1 MRRVLIAV
9 LSCALIL
16 LPILA
21 AGQQQGL
28 VISGKVTDEA
38 GNPLPG
44 TNVVLKG
51 YDLGAAADLN
61 GAYRFVVPARYMSG
75 DEGELSAAFIG
86 YHSTTEDVVMSP
98 GSITVDFELKMDV
111 LEMDAVVV
119 TGVAEATPKTM
130 LPFTVARVSNEQV
143 EMVPAS
149 NAIAS
154 LQGKVSGVTMVKGSG
169 KPGTGIS
176 VRLRTATN
184 IEGSNAPLYIVD
196 GVILGSSN
204 VDIDALDIES
214 MEVVKGAAAASMY
227 GSRAANGVINIK
239 TKRGNL
245 LGVGETR
252 IRFRNEFGLNQ
263 FVEKEYRNDSHE
275 YKTAEVDGE
284 LQFVDDAG
292 AVVGFGQSVLD
303 DDLGYAIQDN
313 KFPGKIYDHLN
324 LFFDPGYYYTNTV
337 SISQHKPGTNY
348 LLALSNLKETGVVD
362 GLDGYGRQ
370 SVRLNLDHKVRE
382 GLNLSTNA
390 YYASSRRDDP
400 QGTIN
405 PFFSLMFMNPNA
417 DLLADN
423 DDGTPYKIKPDPR
436 TQEENPLYAINNMD
450 LEFRRKRLMGGFNLN
465 WAPVTWFNIEANFS
479 YDRGDGI
486 NTTYY
491 PNGFKSV
498 DGQNVP
504 TGYYRRFNWADEA
517 INSSLTASFYKTF
530 GDLAAK
536 FKLRAMVETD
546 DYEETDANG
555 QNLAVNDVPDLGVV
569 QDAVSVNSYQ
579 SAVRAVGYYAS
590 LDIDWQEKYILGLL
604 FRYDGSS
611 LFGKDERYHPYYRG
625 SIAWRA
631 SKEEFWFTDKINEF
645 KVRYSYGTAGIR
657 PGFAAQYETF
667 SVGGGIVSKGTLG
680 NKELKPAFSIEQ
692 EIGVEMAFLDRF
704 SLDLTYANTVTD
716 DQILQVPLP
725 AVYGFSSQYQ
735 NAGTVEANSI
745 EAELKAFILQTRDMS
760 WSAGLVFDRYKQE
773 ITEFNR
779 PPYAYGVS
787 QVYAF
792 YYREGEVFGS
802 MYGKKWITSKGD
814 LPDTYDASLFQKNDD
829 GYIVPVGSGN
839 SWKDGISSGLWGT
852 TLNVAAAG
860 EDPVELNWGHP
871 VLYVDPETGDNVL
884 KIGDVIP
891 DFSLGFNTTFKW
903 KGLTFYA
910 LIDAQIG
917 GDIYNN
923 TRQWAYRELRH
934 VDNDQAGKPEGE
946 KKPITYYASLYDANS
961 INSHF
966 VEEGTYAKLRE
977 ISLQYSFDRVALGKV
992 FGGFLANVFH
1002 RITVGVIG
1010 RNLLT
1015 LSNYSGFDPEV
1026 GAGDATLMRIDAFGY
1041 PQYRT
1046 FTGILELEF

>member
-9 LSCALIL
+9 LSCALLL

-28 VISGKVTDEA
+28 VVSGKVTDEA

-44 TNVVLKG
+44 TNVVLRG
-51 YDLGAAADLN
+51 FDLGAATDLN
-61 GAYRFVVPARYMSG
+61 GAFRFVIPARHMTG
-75 DEGELSAAFIG
+75 RQGVLSAAFIG
-86 YHSTTEDVVMSP
+86 YHSDTEEIVLSP

-111 LEMDAVVV
+111 LQMDAVVV

-149 NAIAS
+149 SAVAS

-169 KPGTGIS
+169 KPGDAIS
-176 VRLRTATN
+176 VRLRTATT
-184 IEGSNAPLYIVD
+184 IQGSNAPLYIVD

-204 VDIDALDIES
+204 VDIDALDIETI
-214 MEVVKGAAAASMY
+214 EVVKGAAAASLY

-263 FVEKEYRNDSHE
+263 FVKKEYRSESHE
-275 YKTAEVDGE
+275 YKVAEIDGQLE
-284 LQFVDDAG
+284 FVDDAG
-292 AVVGFGQSVLD
+292 NKVDFASSVLD
-303 DDLGYAIQDN
+303 NDLGYAIQDN
-313 KFPGKIYDHLN
+313 PFPGKTYDHLD
-324 LFFDPGYYYTNTV
+324 LFFDPGYFYTNTV
-337 SISQHKPGTNY
+337 TISQHKPGTNY
-348 LLALSNLKETGVVD
+348 LLSLSNMQETGIID

-370 SVRLNLDHKVRE
+370 SVRLNVDHKVRE

-400 QGTIN
+400 SGTIN
-405 PFFSLMFMNPNA
+405 PFFALMFLNPNA

-423 DDGTPYKIKPDPR
+423 DDGTPYKIQPDPR
-436 TQEENPLYAINNMD
+436 TQEENPLYAIHNMD
-450 LEFRRKRLMGGFNLN
+450 LEQRRKRLMGGFNLN
-465 WAPVTWFNIEANFS
+465 WTPVTWFNIEGNFS

-486 NTTYY
+486 NTVHY

-504 TGYYRRFNWADEA
+504 TGYYSRYNWAQEA
-517 INSSLTASFYKTF
+517 VNASITASVYRSF
-530 GDLAAK
+530 GDLATK
-536 FKLRAMVETD
+536 FRVRAMVETGD
-546 DYEETDANG
+546 SETTSASG
-555 QNLAVNDVPDLGVV
+555 QNLAVNDVPTLNVV
-569 QDAVSVNSYQ
+569 QEGINVSSSQ
-579 SAVRAVGYYAS
+579 TSVRAIGYYAS
-590 LDIDWQEKYILGLL
+590 LDMDWQEKYILGLL

-611 LFGKDERYHPYYRG
+611 LFGSEERWHPYYRG
-625 SIAWRA
+625 SIAWRVA
-631 SKEEFWFTDKINEF
+631 REDFWFTDKINEF
-645 KVRYSYGTAGIR
+645 KLRYSYGTAGVR
-657 PGFAAQYETF
+657 PGFSAQYETF
-667 SVGGGIVSKGTLG
+667 SVAAGIVSKGVLG
-680 NKELKPAFSIEQ
+680 NKLLKPSLSIEQ
-692 EIGVEMAFLDRF
+692 EVGVEMAFLDRF
-704 SLDLTYANTVTD
+704 ALDVTYANTVTK

-735 NAGTVEANSI
+735 NAGTVESNTI
-745 EAELKAFILQTRDMS
+745 EAELKAFILQKRDLN
-760 WSAGLVFDRYKQE
+760 WSAGLVFDRYKQT

-779 PPYAYGVS
+779 PPYAYGIS

-802 MYGKKWITSKGD
+802 MYGKKWITEKNE
-814 LPDTYDASLFQKNDD
+814 LPENYDASLFQKNDD
-829 GYIVPVGSGN
+829 GYLVPVGTGN
-839 SWKDGISSGLWGT
+839 SWKDGISKNLWGT
-852 TLNVAAAG
+852 TVNVAKAG
-860 EDPVELNWGHP
+860 ETPVQKTWGFP
-871 VLYVDPETGDNVL
+871 IVYVDPETGDDVV

-917 GDIYNN
+917 GEIYNN
-923 TRQWAYRELRH
+923 TRQWAMRELRH
-934 VDNDQAGKPEGE
+934 KDCDQAGKPEGE
-946 KKPITYYASLYDANS
+946 KKPIDYYNILYNVNS

-966 VEEGTYAKLRE
+966 VEDGTYAKLRE
-977 ISLQYSFDRVALGKV
+977 LSVQYSFDRVALGKV
-992 FGGFLANVFH
+992 FGGFLANIFH
-1002 RITVGVIG
+1002 RVTVGVIG
-1010 RNLLT
+1010 RNLFTLT
-1015 LSNYSGFDPEV
+1015 NYSGFDPEV
-1026 GAGDATLMRIDAFGY
+1026 GRGDATLMRIDAFGY